1 MDCSSYICKK
11 IKFASH
17 WHWHWLTPRCSAT
30 SSLTPHFFNIHLS
43 KSSIFQLNHSDGE
56 KSLPICLVYWP
67 GLLGWMSFRLT
78 AYLFQFSDLF
88 FTHHSLRHTVSLLH
102 TLTTSTNYVFNEQF
116 QQLPHQNKTFE
127 SDYTL
132 GGNNLNLRWAILV
145 STGFGLCNK
154 IKAWSAVFLSDIAA
168 QMVWT
173 YYLLHSRG
181 ILVKLVMRPI

>member
-1 MDCSSYICKK
+1 MDR
-11 IKFASH
+11 
-17 WHWHWLTPRCSAT
+17 WLTPRCSAT
-30 SSLTPHFFNIHLS
+30 SSLTPHFFYIHLS

-88 FTHHSLRHTVSLLH
+88 FTHHSLRHTVPLLH
-102 TLTTSTNYVFNEQF
+102 ALTTSTNYVFNEQF
-116 QQLPHQNKTFE
+116 LGTSYKLHQNKTFE

-154 IKAWSAVFLSDIAA
+154 IKAWSSRAVFLSDIAV
-168 QMVWT
+168 QMVWS
-173 YYLLHSRG
+173 YFLLYS
-181 ILVKLVMRPI
+181 INPYW